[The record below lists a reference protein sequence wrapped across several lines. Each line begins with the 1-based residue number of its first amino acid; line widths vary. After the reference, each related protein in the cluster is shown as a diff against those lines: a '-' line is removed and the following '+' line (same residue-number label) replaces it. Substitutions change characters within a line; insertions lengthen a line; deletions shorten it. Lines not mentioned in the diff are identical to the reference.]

1 MSIMDDMSVGS
12 MLPMMDDND
21 YGHHQLL
28 LPDNG
33 PPGLMM
39 SSDLYSPN
47 TSWNGYRDTDLYF
60 DQLSGVVCNSNGVG
74 IGADLGS
81 YNNSNNGNSIIYCD
95 AGGQTLITAQG
106 PASSGSIS
114 DQVVH
119 LEFSP
124 ASSIPSSSTMDDVE
138 ELFGHNGCCTEE
150 NSNDCTCSD
159 LLMTSHCS
167 SSLDLTIYAA
177 GHQHQHQGT
186 SSGTNN
192 WISKFAVDYPSHHQR
207 FSYSDILFLQ
217 HQQQLAQ
224 QQQQQQQVI
233 TTSSGLNHSLNNNHH
248 HPHPQWDDSNN
259 QRVLSILE
267 PGLDFEGLIDLD
279 NL

>member
-1 MSIMDDMSVGS
+1 MDDMSVGS

-21 YGHHQLL
+21 YAHHQLL
-28 LPDNG
+28 MPDNG

-60 DQLSGVVCNSNGVG
+60 DQLSGVICNSNGVG
-74 IGADLGS
+74 IGDLSGFNSSSHNNNNTTNGS
-81 YNNSNNGNSIIYCD
+81 IVYCD
-95 AGGQTLITAQG
+95 AAGQTLITAQG
-106 PASSGSIS
+106 PTSGGSIS

-138 ELFGHNGCCTEE
+138 ELFGHNGCCTED
-150 NSNDCTCSD
+150 NSNDCTSCSD
-159 LLMTSHCS
+159 LLMTSNCS
-167 SSLDLTIYAA
+167 SSLDLTIYAS
-177 GHQHQHQGT
+177 GQQHHQGT
-186 SSGTNN
+186 SGTN
-192 WISKFAVDYPSHHQR
+192 WMSKFAADYPSHHQH
-207 FSYSDILFLQ
+207 FSYSDILLLQ
-217 HQQQLAQ
+217 HQQQLAQQ

-233 TTSSGLNHSLNNNHH
+233 TTSSGLNLNNHH
-248 HPHPQWDDSNN
+248 HHPQWDELAGNN